1 MQFTKSLCVVAAL
14 GSTVSLTAIAG
25 STEPAGD
32 LSMSEPEVRDT
43 HYKVGEKLPNF
54 TLPAIGKDG
63 KAIEASLDSMLA
75 DGPVVLT
82 FFRGSWCPYCV
93 TELKAV
99 EKRIEKIEAL
109 GASVLAVSPEKPAET
124 VKLDEKLELEFV
136 LATDHDNVVAKQL
149 GLLFQMPDE
158 MIEKYHDYKL
168 DVPESNGTETWQ
180 LPIPA
185 TYVID
190 TDRTIRFAF
199 VDVNYRERADYDE
212 VLKVL
217 KSIKKDG

>member
-1 MQFTKSLCVVAAL
+1 
-14 GSTVSLTAIAG
+14 
-25 STEPAGD
+25 
-32 LSMSEPEVRDT
+32 MSEPEVRDT

-63 KAIEASLDSMLA
+63 KAIEASLESMLA

-124 VKLDEKLELEFV
+124 VKLDEKLKLEFV

-185 TYVID
+185 TYVVD

-217 KSIKKDG
+217 ESIKNDG